1 MFGSSLFL
9 FGLHSVHV
17 CYMSCIYLPSPFPY
31 QKIFVS
37 FNSNTT
43 GAASGTG
50 TAYPRRAPP
59 SPTSVFSGVRDVQSL
74 ILRRVV
80 FCICFFMPFYCLS
93 FHLWLLTLL
102 GGSHYWLRMALNKDQ
117 YFSTSY
123 SMVFLRSMVRGER
136 LVFVLLIS
144 VELLTIT
151 V

>member
-59 SPTSVFSGVRDVQSL
+59 SPTSVFSGVRDVQSESTVQVTRCNQ
-74 ILRRVV
+74 IGVETNRT
-80 FCICFFMPFYCLS
+80 S
-93 FHLWLLTLL
+93 FPPWSQPCKLHGVT
-102 GGSHYWLRMALNKDQ
+102 K
-117 YFSTSY
+117 
-123 SMVFLRSMVRGER
+123 
-136 LVFVLLIS
+136 
-144 VELLTIT
+144 
-151 V
+151 